1 MTQQEQLQ
9 LVQEINEKGISLMKS
24 KGHDYAGEDILKN
37 FKQMHQACAL
47 FGVDLSRVE
56 GVHMFYILLKI
67 QRLCNLLFSNKVA
80 KNESIDD
87 TLIDL
92 RNYVDLLNCTL
103 SEKRRDPVEV
113 LSKATETYKNEK
125 NREKEE
131 RRKDGSYIRFEDN
144 AAVLLNAQ
152 DEPRGTRI
160 FGPVARELREKQFM
174 KIVSL
179 APEVI

>member
-9 LVQEINEKGISLMKS
+9 LIQEINEKGIALLKS

-37 FKQMHQACAL
+37 FKQMHQVCAL
-47 FGVDLSRVE
+47 FGVDLSRIE

-67 QRLCNLLFSNKVA
+67 QRICNLLFSNKKA

-103 SEKRRDPVEV
+103 NEKRKDPVEV
-113 LSKATETYKNEK
+113 LSKATETYRDEK
-125 NREKEE
+125 TERE
-131 RRKDGSYIRFEDN
+131 RHRDF
-144 AAVLLNAQ
+144 
-152 DEPRGTRI
+152 
-160 FGPVARELREKQFM
+160 
-174 KIVSL
+174 L
-179 APEVI
+179 AEAHP